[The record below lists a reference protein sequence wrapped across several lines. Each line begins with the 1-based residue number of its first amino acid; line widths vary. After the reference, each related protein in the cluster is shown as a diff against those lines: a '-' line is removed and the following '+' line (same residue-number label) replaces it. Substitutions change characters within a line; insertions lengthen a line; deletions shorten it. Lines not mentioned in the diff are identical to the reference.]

1 MGVAH
6 AKQPVATGNPWIIS
20 HDDPATVPVPLP
32 IIIRRVEGPYTEKDR
47 KLWTFLFHSVWDQ
60 LEETLIHRMSVT
72 EINRVFRQLGGEHDT
87 KWIWES
93 ATRLTKTTVEW
104 SSTWEDERYQED
116 GIESLFGAKL
126 SQEVQKTGI
135 LHFYFPP
142 LLIPILKD
150 PKRYARLRTHVMIGL
165 SGKYTVTLYEMLESV
180 ANMRDP
186 VLRASVEELRQWL
199 KVPEGAYKLWGDFRR
214 YVLDISFAL

>member
-1 MGVAH
+1 MDQSYGAHMGTAH
-6 AKQPVATGNPWIIS
+6 AKHPVATGNPWMIN

-47 KLWTFLFHSVWDQ
+47 KLWTFLFHTVWDE
-60 LEETLIHRMSVT
+60 LEDKLIHQMSVA

-104 SSTWEDERYQED
+104 TYTWGDERYRED

-126 SQEVQKTGI
+126 SKEVQNTGI

-142 LLIPILKD
+142 FVDSHLKR
-150 PKRYARLRTHVMIGL
+150 PETLRPSADACHDR
-165 SGKYTVTLYEMLESV
+165 SV
-180 ANMRDP
+180 RQICGDP
-186 VLRASVEELRQWL
+186 V
-199 KVPEGAYKLWGDFRR
+199 
-214 YVLDISFAL
+214 